1 MSVAAIG
8 PEYSDLI
15 ILVLSARNVDDYR
28 RPLAIP
34 FPLLA

>member
-1 MSVAAIG
+1 MLVGAIG

-15 ILVLSARNVDDYR
+15 ILLLWARSVDDYC